1 VRILHTADW
10 HLGLRLYKREI
21 VEEHHFFFAWLMEL
35 LKEREIDVLM
45 ISGDVF
51 DQANPTNEAR
61 QLYYDFLKQLI
72 SLRIKVIIT
81 GGNHDAPGILNA
93 PREILRM
100 LDIHVV
106 GSAMSDVKGELVG
119 VGGRGSDQ
127 VEAVVAAVPYLREPD
142 IHALTKDLEFEDKR
156 EQVRAAIRKHYE
168 LVADACKDYTVP
180 VIAMGHLYAAGSSV
194 SDSERL
200 IQMGNQSAVA
210 SDDFPSIFKYIALG
224 HIHKPQFVNG
234 LSHIRYSG
242 SPVPL
247 SFSERKDRK
256 IVIELEVNGDDIVQ
270 IDHEVPVFRKLVRF
284 SGSFEEVKAKIEA
297 WKEEGLT
304 KAYAELQIEEET
316 MNPAVYADAARFVA
330 DWESPSIDIVN
341 YTIVIKS
348 DLPQMAELGNGHL
361 DLREI
366 QPLEVLDK
374 MMEAGKVSPEDQFI
388 MRSAFLELLGMDD
401 ENEDE

>member
-1 VRILHTADW
+1 MT
-10 HLGLRLYKREI
+10 
-21 VEEHHFFFAWLMEL
+21 L

-51 DQANPTNEAR
+51 DQANPTNETR
-61 QLYYDFLKQLI
+61 QLYYDFLRQLI
-72 SLRIKVIIT
+72 HLNIKVIIT

-93 PREILRM
+93 PREILRL

-106 GSAMSDVKGELVG
+106 GSVLPNIQGEVIAVG
-119 VGGRGSDQ
+119 SRGSDE
-127 VEAVVAAVPYLREPD
+127 VEAVIAAVPYLREPD
-142 IHALTKDLEFEDKR
+142 IHALTREMEFEDKR
-156 EQVRAAIRKHYE
+156 EQVRMAIRKHYE
-168 LVADACKDYTVP
+168 LVADVCKEYTVP

-210 SDDFPSIFKYIALG
+210 SDDFPSVFTYVALG
-224 HIHKPQFVNG
+224 HIHRPQTVNG
-234 LSHIRYSG
+234 MSHIRYSG

-256 IVIELEVNGDDIVQ
+256 IVIELEVKGGQVMQ
-270 IDHEVPVFRKLVRF
+270 TDHDVPVLRKLIRF
-284 SGSFEEVKAKIEA
+284 SGTFEDVKSKAEAYREDGPVKAF
-297 WKEEGLT
+297 
-304 KAYAELQIEEET
+304 AELQIEESQ
-316 MNPAVYADAARFVA
+316 MNPAVYADAARLVA
-330 DWESPSIDIVN
+330 DWDSPYLDIVN
-341 YTIVIKS
+341 YTIAIQSAQPYMLALSGGK
-348 DLPQMAELGNGHL
+348 L

-374 MMEAGKVSPEDQFI
+374 MMEAGKLSPEDQLV
-388 MRSAFLELLGMDD
+388 MRNAFLELLGMDD

>member
-1 VRILHTADW
+1 
-10 HLGLRLYKREI
+10 
-21 VEEHHFFFAWLMEL
+21 M
-35 LKEREIDVLM
+35 
-45 ISGDVF
+45 
-51 DQANPTNEAR
+51 
-61 QLYYDFLKQLI
+61 
-72 SLRIKVIIT
+72 
-81 GGNHDAPGILNA
+81 
-93 PREILRM
+93 
-100 LDIHVV
+100 
-106 GSAMSDVKGELVG
+106 
-119 VGGRGSDQ
+119 
-127 VEAVVAAVPYLREPD
+127 
-142 IHALTKDLEFEDKR
+142 
-156 EQVRAAIRKHYE
+156 
-168 LVADACKDYTVP
+168 
-180 VIAMGHLYAAGSSV
+180 
-194 SDSERL
+194 
-200 IQMGNQSAVA
+200 
-210 SDDFPSIFKYIALG
+210 
-224 HIHKPQFVNG
+224 
-234 LSHIRYSG
+234 
-242 SPVPL
+242 
-247 SFSERKDRK
+247 
-256 IVIELEVNGDDIVQ
+256 
-270 IDHEVPVFRKLVRF
+270 RF

>member
-21 VEEHHFFFAWLMEL
+21 VEEHRFFFAWLMEL

-106 GSAMSDVKGELVG
+106 GSAMPDVKGELVG

-168 LVADACKDYTVP
+168 LVADACKDYKVP

-256 IVIELEVNGDDIVQ
+256 IVIELVVNGNTIEQ

-388 MRSAFLELLGMDD
+388 MRSAFLDLLGMDD

>member
-1 VRILHTADW
+1 MRILHTADW

-21 VEEHHFFFAWLMEL
+21 VAEHHFFFAWLMEL